1 MAKLVDEPGVYVSR
15 AWEVVWREV
24 VWWEVAVGRAGA
36 VGEGLRVG
44 VGLVRVV
51 EGVALVEVEVEV
63 DVVEAAEVE
72 GDVVEG
78 AEVEADVVEA
88 EVAGDAVAAG
98 DADKLIPHARF

>member
-51 EGVALVEVEVEV
+51 EGVALVEVEV
-63 DVVEAAEVE
+63 
-72 GDVVEG
+72 DVVEG